1 MWNRKGTKRDESA
14 QKAMCDHRDTI
25 ANETRGTAR
34 MPDDAMLEALL
45 RAEFDKDAHHTD
57 AAAGCV
63 RIYAADITPFRD
75 FITRIIAGLVLG
87 SITLNFLGLAWILP
101 LVGSIL
107 IYSGM
112 RGLRC
117 VNRWMR
123 AAWIFSLVALL
134 YHSIVIF
141 ACASPLY
148 AEIAG
153 WNNWAGAGIELALL
167 FCMGKGMQA
176 VNRGSTAGTKQTAN
190 PTLPIILWKL
200 AVIALTLL
208 SSRIGQDYMTVLAI
222 AMLVLFIL
230 TLRSILKLA
239 DAIRDSGYEMEAA
252 PVRVS
257 EKRLWVGL
265 AVFFIVGLMTCNIA
279 FHDTPVDWQEVG
291 LASQTQTQA
300 ALPPEAETE
309 ATGESDAQQGQAE
322 KNHASAM
329 RALRESLEAKG
340 FRADLLAQIAD
351 EDLADLQG
359 CEILNVRVVD
369 YDEAQNGERSSKMQG
384 SIIYVQTAG
393 VEAKAFFLYA
403 YLDTGIRKPHSWIAD
418 GASLLSNHEWD
429 GAYGGRVFC
438 ERGGKLLTAVPQ
450 VEKETIVTP
459 WIGES
464 TMTRAYLKARYSYPL
479 FSRNQRGYLY
489 VWMRDARYAYGMN
502 AEVYACRPGIQLPYR
517 ELPPVDR
524 SGALSFGSA
533 PKERILSLY
542 TSYNVFDELAPY
554 VDDVEALFQELG
566 IGTE

>member
-14 QKAMCDHRDTI
+14 QKAMRDHHDTI
-25 ANETRGTAR
+25 ANETCGTAR
-34 MPDDAMLEALL
+34 LLDDAMLEVLL

-63 RIYAADITPFRD
+63 RSYAADITPFRD

-87 SITLNFLGLAWILP
+87 SITLHFLGLAWILP

-112 RGLRC
+112 RGLLC

-148 AEIAG
+148 VEIAA
-153 WNNWAGAGIELALL
+153 WNNWVGAGIELALL
-167 FCMGKGMQA
+167 FGMGKGMQA
-176 VNRGSTAGTKQTAN
+176 VNRGSTAGTKKTAN

-200 AVIALTLL
+200 AIIALTLL

-222 AMLVLFIL
+222 AMLVLFVL

-239 DAIRDSGYEMEAA
+239 DAIRDSGYEMEVA

-265 AVFFIVGLMTCNIA
+265 AVFFIVGLMACNIA
-279 FHDTPVDWQEVG
+279 FHDTPVDWQEAG

-309 ATGESDAQQGQAE
+309 AAGASDAQQGQAE

-340 FRADLLAQIAD
+340 FRADLLDQIAD

-359 CEILNVRVVD
+359 CEILNVRVID

-403 YLDTGIRKPHSWIAD
+403 YLDAGIVKPHSWIAD

-502 AEVYACRPGIQLPYR
+502 AEVYTCRPGIQLPYR

-524 SGALSFGSA
+524 SGTLSFGSA

>member
-1 MWNRKGTKRDESA
+1 M
-14 QKAMCDHRDTI
+14 
-25 ANETRGTAR
+25 
-34 MPDDAMLEALL
+34 
-45 RAEFDKDAHHTD
+45 
-57 AAAGCV
+57 
-63 RIYAADITPFRD
+63 
-75 FITRIIAGLVLG
+75 
-87 SITLNFLGLAWILP
+87 
-101 LVGSIL
+101 
-107 IYSGM
+107 
-112 RGLRC
+112 
-117 VNRWMR
+117 
-123 AAWIFSLVALL
+123 
-134 YHSIVIF
+134 
-141 ACASPLY
+141 
-148 AEIAG
+148 
-153 WNNWAGAGIELALL
+153 
-167 FCMGKGMQA
+167 
-176 VNRGSTAGTKQTAN
+176 
-190 PTLPIILWKL
+190 
-200 AVIALTLL
+200 
-208 SSRIGQDYMTVLAI
+208 
-222 AMLVLFIL
+222 
-230 TLRSILKLA
+230 
-239 DAIRDSGYEMEAA
+239 
-252 PVRVS
+252 RVS

-265 AVFFIVGLMTCNIA
+265 AVFFIAGLMVCNIA
-279 FHDTPVDWQEVG
+279 FHDTPVDWQEAG

-300 ALPPEAETE
+300 ELPPEAETE
-309 ATGESDAQQGQAE
+309 AAGESDAQQGQAE
-322 KNHASAM
+322 KNHAAAM
-329 RALRESLEAKG
+329 RALRERLEAKG

-393 VEAKAFFLYA
+393 VETKAFFLYA
-403 YLDTGIRKPHSWIAD
+403 YLDAGIIKPHSWIAD

>member
-1 MWNRKGTKRDESA
+1 MWNRKGTKREESA
-14 QKAMCDHRDTI
+14 QKAMRDHRDTI
-25 ANETRGTAR
+25 ANETCGTAR

-45 RAEFDKDAHHTD
+45 TAEFDKDAHHTD

-63 RIYAADITPFRD
+63 RSYAADITPFRD

-87 SITLNFLGLAWILP
+87 SITLHFLGLAWSLP

-153 WNNWAGAGIELALL
+153 WNNWVGAGIELALL
-167 FCMGKGMQA
+167 FGMGKGMQT
-176 VNRGSTAGTKQTAN
+176 VNRG
-190 PTLPIILWKL
+190 
-200 AVIALTLL
+200 
-208 SSRIGQDYMTVLAI
+208 SRIGQDYMTVLAI
-222 AMLVLFIL
+222 AMLVLFVL

-239 DAIRDSGYEMEAA
+239 DAIRDSGYEMKAA

-265 AVFFIVGLMTCNIA
+265 AVFFLVGLMVCNIA
-279 FHDTPVDWQEVG
+279 FHDTPMDWQEAG

-300 ALPPEAETE
+300 ELPTETETE
-309 ATGESDAQQGQAE
+309 AAGGSDAQQGQAE

-329 RALRESLEAKG
+329 RTLRKNLEVKG

-359 CEILNVRVVD
+359 CEILNVRVID

-403 YLDTGIRKPHSWIAD
+403 YLDAGIVKPHSWIAD

-524 SGALSFGSA
+524 SGTLSFGAA

>member
-1 MWNRKGTKRDESA
+1 MWNRKSTKRDESA
-14 QKAMCDHRDTI
+14 QKAMRDHRDTA
-25 ANETRGTAR
+25 ANVTRGTAS

-63 RIYAADITPFRD
+63 RSYAADITPFRD

-87 SITLNFLGLAWILP
+87 SITLNFLGLAWSLP

-107 IYSGM
+107 TYSGM

-148 AEIAG
+148 VEIAA
-153 WNNWAGAGIELALL
+153 WNNWVGAGIELALL
-167 FCMGKGMQA
+167 FGMGKGMQA
-176 VNRGSTAGTKQTAN
+176 VNRGSATDTKETAN

-200 AVIALTLL
+200 AVIALALL

-239 DAIRDSGYEMEAA
+239 DAIRDSGYEMKAA

-257 EKRLWVGL
+257 EKRLWAGL
-265 AVFFIVGLMTCNIA
+265 AVFFLVGLIACNIA
-279 FHDTPVDWQEVG
+279 FHDTPVDWQEAG
-291 LASQTQTQA
+291 LASQTRTQTE
-300 ALPPEAETE
+300 LTPEAETE
-309 ATGESDAQQGQAE
+309 AAGGSDTQQGQAE

-329 RALRESLEAKG
+329 RALRKNLEAKG
-340 FRADLLAQIAD
+340 FRADLLDQIAD

-359 CEILNVRVVD
+359 CEILNVRVID

-403 YLDTGIRKPHSWIAD
+403 YLDAGIVKPHSWIAD

-524 SGALSFGSA
+524 SGTLSFGSA

-542 TSYNVFDELAPY
+542 TSYNAFDELAPY